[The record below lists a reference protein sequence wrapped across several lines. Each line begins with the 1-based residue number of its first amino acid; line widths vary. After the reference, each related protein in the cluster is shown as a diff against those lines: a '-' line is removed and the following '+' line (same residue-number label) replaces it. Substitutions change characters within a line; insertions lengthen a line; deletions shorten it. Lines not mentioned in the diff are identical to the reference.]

1 MWGETKTDL
10 TGDLFEQFY
19 QLQMLT
25 NNDSFVLVLNA
36 LKDEWFKN
44 IYLSDLVEQQ
54 KLVDEL
60 KWQLVCF
67 QLQIFLFQR
76 LQEAI
81 AD

>member
-1 MWGETKTDL
+1 MGGETKTDL

-36 LKDEWFKN
+36 LKDERFKN